1 MWQLLINAYA
11 ALEPFE
17 MDATLDYSSSV
28 FLNSVNRGGFAR
40 PTDYTFLLCV
50 HCWRVFEDIRES
62 RDLMKQFLG
71 AGWQRALFSKIIDH
85 LTANQLYGNQ
95 MIGDNFCIQDTTWSC
110 SLSTAFST
118 VSPKTFS
125 KSWLMLPAKQRKVA
139 EWHDNI
145 HCHTVH
151 M

>member
-1 MWQLLINAYA
+1 MLINADA

-28 FLNSVNRGGFAR
+28 FLNSVNRGGLAR

-71 AGWQRALFSKIIDH
+71 AGCQRSLFSKIIDR
-85 LTANQLYGNQ
+85 LTANQLYGDE
-95 MIGDNFCIQDTTWSC
+95 MIGDNFCVHGHDLKLLIVNRFFNC
-110 SLSTAFST
+110 
-118 VSPKTFS
+118 V
-125 KSWLMLPAKQRKVA
+125 AKNLVKELTNVASQHGQQTKRRKVA
-139 EWHDNI
+139 KLQSDTHA
-145 HCHTVH
+145 
-151 M
+151 

>member
-1 MWQLLINAYA
+1 LLINAYA

-50 HCWRVFEDIRES
+50 HCWRVFEDIREL

-71 AGWQRALFSKIIDH
+71 AG
-85 LTANQLYGNQ
+85 
-95 MIGDNFCIQDTTWSC
+95 
-110 SLSTAFST
+110 
-118 VSPKTFS
+118 
-125 KSWLMLPAKQRKVA
+125 
-139 EWHDNI
+139 
-145 HCHTVH
+145 
-151 M
+151 